1 MSFSEAQAATLNEI
15 LRWRRDVRQFRADP
29 IPKPVLDRLRAAM
42 DLAPSVGNSRPWR
55 VLQVKNESLRSY
67 VQDIFEACNREAAT
81 GHDEAARAEYVR
93 LKLAGLR
100 DAPVHLAV
108 FTETAPVEGRGL
120 GRRTMP
126 ETLQFS
132 TAMAIHT
139 LWLVARAEN
148 IGLGWVSILD
158 PVIIHTPFS
167 MSRQAGCSLAIFA
180 WDTLNLMTSARF
192 YTETA
197 GNGTPPQYG
206 RKGDWHS
213 CRFLREC
220 PGLQTDLRRRV
231 SIKSYRANCATSR
244 DAAPRAE
251 IL

>member
-1 MSFSEAQAATLNEI
+1 MQFSQAQAEALNDI
-15 LRWRRDVRQFRADP
+15 LRWRRDVRHFRADP
-29 IPKPVLDRLRAAM
+29 IPEPVLDRLSAAM
-42 DLAPSVGNSRPWR
+42 DMAPSVGNSRPWR
-55 VLQVKNESLRSY
+55 VLRVKNESLRGR
-67 VQDIFEACNREAAT
+67 VQDVFEACNLEAAT
-81 GHDEAARAEYVR
+81 GYDEAARAEYIQ

-158 PVIIHTPFS
+158 PAAIHGLFDAPHSWVFTGYLCLGYAEFTDDLPLLHRNGWQS
-167 MSRQAGCSLAIFA
+167 
-180 WDTLNLMTSARF
+180 DTS
-192 YTETA
+192 TEW
-197 GNGTPPQYG
+197 QE
-206 RKGDWHS
+206 R
-213 CRFLREC
+213 
-220 PGLQTDLRRRV
+220 
-231 SIKSYRANCATSR
+231 
-244 DAAPRAE
+244 
-251 IL
+251 

>member
-1 MSFSEAQAATLNEI
+1 MNFSEAQAETLNDI
-15 LRWRRDVRQFRADP
+15 LRWRRDVRHFRADP
-29 IPKPVLDRLRAAM
+29 IPEPVLDRLRAGM

-55 VLQVKNESLRSY
+55 VLRVRTESRRARVL
-67 VQDIFEACNREAAT
+67 DIFEACNREAAA
-81 GHDEAARAEYVR
+81 GYDEEARAEYFR

-100 DAPVHLAV
+100 EAPVQLAV

-158 PVIIHTPFS
+158 PD
-167 MSRQAGCSLAIFA
+167 AIL
-180 WDTLNLMTSARF
+180 TLFDVPESWVFTGYLCLGYAESADERPLLHRNGWQCNTS
-192 YTETA
+192 TEW
-197 GNGTPPQYG
+197 QE
-206 RKGDWHS
+206 R
-213 CRFLREC
+213 
-220 PGLQTDLRRRV
+220 
-231 SIKSYRANCATSR
+231 
-244 DAAPRAE
+244 
-251 IL
+251 